1 MDRHSITLTW
11 DKEVLDVITDGYNVK
26 YGARSIHHE
35 VNCINNIYMYTI
47 LYSIFKNI
55 VSYCIY
61 NKNVLYSIYS
71 NNVLYSIYSNN
82 VLYSIY
88 SNNVLYSIYVTM
100 YCILYIVTM

>member
-35 VNCINNIYMYTI
+35 VNCINNIYTI

-61 NKNVLYSIYS
+61 N

-100 YCILYIVTM
+100 YCILYIVTMCCILIVTM